1 MGFVLQNRG
10 DFFYWDSYIILS
22 MTRFYLASTPGRG
35 VFYRIIYYQER
46 SDFLRLPEKTTCRIL
61 GVCLYLNQ
69 VTIVIRLRYAYQRLT
84 PAGNPA
90 SRMPD
95 FLIFTTESSEC
106 EANKGPLIHGQMMMT
121 ACHIGQV
128 KEKVLSL

>member
-1 MGFVLQNRG
+1 MDFVLQNRG

-61 GVCLYLNQ
+61 EVCLYLNH
-69 VTIVIRLRYAYQRLT
+69 VTIIVIRLRYAIPSSDTGREPSQSN
-84 PAGNPA
+84 AG
-90 SRMPD
+90 
-95 FLIFTTESSEC
+95 FLG
-106 EANKGPLIHGQMMMT
+106 KR
-121 ACHIGQV
+121 
-128 KEKVLSL
+128 